1 MIVALFDSDGTLY
14 TGQFG
19 RGLMK
24 YSSEHGRRF
33 HAWRY
38 YVSILPT
45 YILYQAKLAGW
56 EQLQKPL
63 LANLSGML
71 QGLDQQQAT
80 QALRWLLLEYL
91 LPTQRAD
98 VLERLRE
105 HQARGHKVV
114 IVSGMFTIAGEILRE
129 HLQADGALGTQAEL
143 VNGRSTGRS
152 VLPLMS
158 GATKATQ
165 VQELAQARGWDVDWS
180 ASYAYGDSF
189 TDRYMLEMVGHPVA
203 VYPEPKLH
211 ALAKEKSWEVLGT
224 PKE

>member
-24 YSSEHGRRF
+24 YSSEHHRRF
-33 HAWRY
+33 FAWRY
-38 YVSILPT
+38 YASILPT
-45 YILYQAKLAGW
+45 YILYKAKLASW
-56 EQLQKPL
+56 EKLQKPL

-80 QALRWLLLEYL
+80 QALNWLLLEYL

-98 VLERLRE
+98 VMERLRE
-105 HQARGHKVV
+105 HQAQGHKVI
-114 IVSGMFTIAGEILRE
+114 IVSGMFTIAAEILRE
-129 HLQADGALGTQAEL
+129 HIQADGALGTQAEFA
-143 VNGRSTGRS
+143 NGRYTGRS

-165 VQELAQARGWDVDWS
+165 VREFAQARGWEVDWS

-189 TDRYMLEMVGHPVA
+189 TDHHMLELVGHPVA

-211 ALAKEKSWEVLGT
+211 VLAKEKNWEVLGT